1 MNVTSKFR
9 QMYWAKLITVFVAG
23 IFFASMFF
31 SISTMDDGKLNFH
44 YAPTW
49 VAILIIIFLII
60 EIFLILTLRTI
71 SVTDKGIVFKYLF
84 FNKSKIVQYDTILNI
99 EIVRAQQRRSGSIP
113 ISDGYHFSALNLFDG
128 KQEIISPDKYDN
140 YSDIINAIRS
150 NMKLKQ

>member
-84 FNKSKIVQYDTILNI
+84 FNKSKIVQYD
-99 EIVRAQQRRSGSIP
+99 RRSGSIP